1 MYSMTKIKKSITIN
15 ADLDNA
21 LGRLSTRL
29 DQSNSQLIEL
39 ILRKDDRIDALL
51 TQLNNMDEMPDHTPE
66 LNRKITA

>member
-1 MYSMTKIKKSITIN
+1 MTKIKKSITIN